1 MRYSVQKKYRVS
13 RFFMARLK
21 SSKLVVKSLFLK
33 PQSACNYC
41 IYGTFEEITYFS
53 YKKINSC
60 KIKLYYKN
68 KKFFTLTRQFDNF
81 ENMESWLDNLN

>member
-41 IYGTFEEITYFS
+41 IYGTFEEITYFLEQKVS
-53 YKKINSC
+53 LGEENICLIRLKNQRPCAI
-60 KIKLYYKN
+60 LYICIR
-68 KKFFTLTRQFDNF
+68 L
-81 ENMESWLDNLN
+81 

>member
-53 YKKINSC
+53 YQKVSENEKKRSFNIGMEVDKT
-60 KIKLYYKN
+60 KIQ
-68 KKFFTLTRQFDNF
+68 KKEALLF
-81 ENMESWLDNLN
+81 

>member
-53 YKKINSC
+53 SYNVEFI
-60 KIKLYYKN
+60 
-68 KKFFTLTRQFDNF
+68 F
-81 ENMESWLDNLN
+81 